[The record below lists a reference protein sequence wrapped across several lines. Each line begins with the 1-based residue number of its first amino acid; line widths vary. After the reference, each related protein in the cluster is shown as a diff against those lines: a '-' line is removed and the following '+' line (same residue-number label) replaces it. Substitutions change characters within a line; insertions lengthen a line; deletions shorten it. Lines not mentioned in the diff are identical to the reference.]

1 MNKRLLVNA
10 ARHGNTFLSELG
22 ARVAANKHLL
32 INLGK
37 YGLAVGLLTWVVLEH
52 WAPESGKGLGYVWQ
66 RHVVEGQPIHAGFL
80 AAALGLYATALLLT
94 LFRWYILVR
103 AQELPF
109 RISDALRLGMV
120 GFFFNTFL
128 PGSVGGDL
136 VKAAALARG
145 QNRRTVAVAT
155 VVMDRVIALWALVWF
170 VALSGGIFWTSGLLE
185 GSAAEYAKWIVTVAA
200 AVVGGTLAAWM
211 VLGLLPAQR
220 AERFAERLEGLP
232 GVGGSAAEFWRAVW
246 MYRCKQRS
254 VAAVMLLSW
263 IGHVGFVLAFY
274 CSAHVLWGEELGPIP
289 TLAQHFLLVPIGLVI
304 QSVPLTPG
312 GAGFGEAGFG
322 YLYRLFAGKAA
333 EANGVLASLTQRV
346 LGWVLGIPGFVLY
359 ARMRTLLPET
369 KSAAGPAVAAV
380 SVDGEAGR
388 QPEVEATSA
397 N

>member
-1 MNKRLLVNA
+1 VNKRLLPDA
-10 ARHGNTFLSELG
+10 ARHGNTFLSELRTRVG
-22 ARVAANKHLL
+22 AHKHLL
-32 INLGK
+32 IGVGK
-37 YGLAVGLLTWVVLEH
+37 YGLAVGLLTWVVLKH

-66 RHVVEGQPIHAGFL
+66 RHVVKGQPIHEGFL

-145 QNRRTVAVAT
+145 QSRRTVAVAT

-170 VALSGGIFWTSGLLE
+170 VALSGAVFWASGLLE
-185 GSAAEYAKWIVTVAA
+185 GSAAEDAKLIVSVAA

-220 AERFAERLEGLP
+220 AERFAGRLERLP
-232 GVGGSAAEFWRAVW
+232 AVGGSAAEFWRAVW

-254 VAAVMLLSW
+254 VAGVMVLSW
-263 IGHVGFVLAFY
+263 VGHVGFVLAFY
-274 CSAHVLWGEELGPIP
+274 CSAHVLWSEELGAIP

-312 GAGFGEAGFG
+312 GAGFGEWGFG
-322 YLYRLFAGKAA
+322 KLYGLFAGETA
-333 EANGVLASLTQRV
+333 ETNGVLASLVQRV
-346 LGWVLGIPGFVLY
+346 LGWVLGIPGFVVY

-369 KSAAGPAVAAV
+369 RSTAEPAVTAV
-380 SVDGEAGR
+380 LVNGEAGR

-397 N
+397 S

>member
-1 MNKRLLVNA
+1 MNKR
-10 ARHGNTFLSELG
+10 
-22 ARVAANKHLL
+22 LL

-37 YGLAVGLLTWVVLEH
+37 YGLAVGLLTWVVLKH
-52 WAPESGKGLGYVWQ
+52 WEPESGKGLHYVWE

-80 AAALGLYATALLLT
+80 AAALGLFAMAILLT

-109 RISDALRLGMV
+109 RVSDALRLGLV

-145 QNRRTVAVAT
+145 QSRRTVAVAT
-155 VVMDRVIALWALVWF
+155 VVMDRVIALGALVWF
-170 VALSGGIFWTSGLLE
+170 VALSGGIFWASGLLE
-185 GSAAEYAKWIVTVAA
+185 GAAAEPAKWIVTLAAA
-200 AVVGGTLAAWM
+200 AVGVMVVGWM
-211 VLGLLPAQR
+211 VLGLLPAHR
-220 AERFAERLEGLP
+220 AERFAGRLERLP

-263 IGHVGFVLAFY
+263 VGHVGFVLSFY
-274 CSAHVLWGEELGPIP
+274 CSAHVLWSEEMGPIP
-289 TLAQHFLLVPIGLVI
+289 TLAQHFLLVPIGLVV

-312 GAGFGEAGFG
+312 GAGFGEWGFG
-322 YLYRLFAGKAA
+322 KLYALFAGAAA

-346 LGWVLGIPGFVLY
+346 LGWLLGIPGFIIY

-369 KSAAGPAVAAV
+369 TRAVEPEVAAAALV
-380 SVDGEAGR
+380 NGKARR
-388 QPEVEATSA
+388 QPEAEATSA